1 MPPLARP
8 CEARAD
14 TQRQQKLLG
23 GQINLQEP
31 AKDGVA
37 PLSQSAVEHNID
49 LGLETEVASEAS
61 VTRGDRSALQ
71 ILLRN
76 LIDNALRY
84 LPSGRPVTVAVGR
97 DGAGAWLRV
106 SDDGP
111 GIPTFD
117 REFRRFRRGEGEQA
131 AGRSGTAAGS
141 ACRSCSASRD
151 CMMPMSNPAGVSAT
165 PGSGSPCDAA
175 RAEWR
180 ICRAA
185 FT

>member
-1 MPPLARP
+1 MPPLARS

-131 AGRSGTAAGS
+131 AGRSGSGLGLSLVQRIARLHDADVEPGRGLGDTGLGVTVR
-141 ACRSCSASRD
+141 CRSA
-151 CMMPMSNPAGVSAT
+151 
-165 PGSGSPCDAA
+165 
-175 RAEWR
+175 
-180 ICRAA
+180 
-185 FT
+185 